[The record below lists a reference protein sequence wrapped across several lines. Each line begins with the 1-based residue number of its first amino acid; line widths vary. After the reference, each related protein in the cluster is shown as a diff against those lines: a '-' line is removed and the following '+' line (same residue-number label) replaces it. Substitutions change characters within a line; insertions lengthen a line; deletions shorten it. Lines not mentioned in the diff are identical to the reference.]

1 MVELEVP
8 VVRIQFLLT
17 DNIKNNGVEISGRMQ
32 LTWQTGRYTVIFKI
46 MQALN
51 LVDYSDLITFER
63 LEIPFSLIA
72 SIAK

>member
-51 LVDYSDLITFER
+51 LVGYSDLITFER